1 MQHPV
6 VWAFSKYCET
16 SPNLVDSSSEG
27 IVRYGLSPVLCWQA
41 ALGDDAEFLAEKI
54 FTVFDNDGSGSMD
67 FQEYVMALNSTKCV
81 RGYYRKLLNFN

>member
-1 MQHPV
+1 M
-6 VWAFSKYCET
+6 
-16 SPNLVDSSSEG
+16 
-27 IVRYGLSPVLCWQA
+27 CWQA